1 MNALDSLIY
10 VYECVIILIKTLSE
24 WECGETYVM

>member
-1 MNALDSLIY
+1 MNDLDSLVY

-24 WECGETYVM
+24 WEYGETYIM